1 MWYIINI
8 FYIKFDVVSLSD
20 IKYDVMFLWSVMGV
34 MVRSD
39 TDVLSQ
45 ITRSIS
51 VPAGV
56 ESFQDD
62 SILDITI
69 KQRYGQT
76 SMFC

>member
-1 MWYIINI
+1 MLSISDIQI
-8 FYIKFDVVSLSD
+8 FYNNFYVISLSVTC

-51 VPAGV
+51 VPTGV

-69 KQRYGQT
+69 KQR
-76 SMFC
+76 

>member
-1 MWYIINI
+1 MLSISDIQI
-8 FYIKFDVVSLSD
+8 FYNNFYVISLSV

-51 VPAGV
+51 VPTGV

-69 KQRYGQT
+69 KQR
-76 SMFC
+76 

>member
-1 MWYIINI
+1 MI
-8 FYIKFDVVSLSD
+8 
-20 IKYDVMFLWSVMGV
+20 LWSVMGV

-51 VPAGV
+51 VPTGV

-69 KQRYGQT
+69 KQR
-76 SMFC
+76 